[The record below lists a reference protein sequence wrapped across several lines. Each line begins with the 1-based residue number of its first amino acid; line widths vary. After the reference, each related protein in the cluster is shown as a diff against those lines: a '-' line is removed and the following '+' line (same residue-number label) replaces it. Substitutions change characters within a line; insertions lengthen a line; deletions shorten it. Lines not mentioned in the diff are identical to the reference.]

1 MTVRF
6 LSSFFCFRYS
16 QRYLCRCFVSFKL
29 WSRSFIYIF
38 SSFSGS
44 VWASVVSC
52 IHNIY
57 LHFCFF
63 FCDIARTAATQLWSM
78 QNRKPIYGI
87 SFYEYFEGKKTIFLN
102 WIRLRAINLSLHA
115 TQVDREE
122 KKRNNFA
129 ISLKTPPNFIGD
141 LLFIAIQSVFVRFR
155 NLMRVTCTHSFRFSV
170 HSFQTLLSVSLVDLQ
185 RSKIKTVNCFQNSF
199 FLV

>member
-63 FCDIARTAATQLWSM
+63 FLRHRMYSSYSTLIDAKQKTNKWNFILWILW
-78 QNRKPIYGI
+78 R
-87 SFYEYFEGKKTIFLN
+87 KKTIFLN

>member
-38 SSFSGS
+38 SSFFGS

-57 LHFCFF
+57 LHFFF
-63 FCDIARTAATQLWSM
+63 FCGIARTAATQLWSM
-78 QNRKPIYGI
+78 QNRKPINGI

>member
-57 LHFCFF
+57 LHFFF
-63 FCDIARTAATQLWSM
+63 FLRHRTYSSYSTLIDAKQKTNKWNFILWILWRKKNDLSELDSVARDKLIITCNTSWS
-78 QNRKPIYGI
+78 R
-87 SFYEYFEGKKTIFLN
+87 GKKTKQFCNIVKNSAQFYRRFAFHCDSICFRSLSKFNASYMYTFFSIFGTFISN
-102 WIRLRAINLSLHA
+102 A
-115 TQVDREE
+115 T
-122 KKRNNFA
+122 F
-129 ISLKTPPNFIGD
+129 G
-141 LLFIAIQSVFVRFR
+141 
-155 NLMRVTCTHSFRFSV
+155 
-170 HSFQTLLSVSLVDLQ
+170 
-185 RSKIKTVNCFQNSF
+185 
-199 FLV
+199 